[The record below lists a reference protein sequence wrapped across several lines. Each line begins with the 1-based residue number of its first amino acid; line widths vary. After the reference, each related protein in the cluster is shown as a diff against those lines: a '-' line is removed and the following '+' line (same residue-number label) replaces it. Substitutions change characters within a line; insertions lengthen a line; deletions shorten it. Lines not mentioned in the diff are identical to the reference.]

1 MERPLKVVL
10 ICHPSVGGSGIVA
23 SELGRALAERGHE
36 IHIVSHRRP
45 VRAAEAHPGIRFHE
59 VEITRYPLF
68 QYPPY
73 TLALATK
80 LTRLCR
86 ELKPDL
92 LHAHYAIPHAISAY
106 LCRQMLGP
114 EAPKLITTLHGTDI
128 MLLGMDESFY
138 DITRFSLL
146 ESASLTA
153 VSEHL
158 AQVTVDRFELDR
170 KVQAIHNFIDGD
182 KYTPALRDPEIRAQF
197 ASPDEVLVGHLSNF
211 RWVKRAPDV
220 VRIFHR
226 IAQRTPARL
235 IMVGTGPELDP
246 TRVVA
251 DELGVLDR
259 IIFQGVDVDAA
270 RLLAQMDLFLLPSEQ
285 ESFGLAAL
293 EAMACGVPVV
303 ASQVGGVPELID
315 EASGFLHPV
324 GDVASMA
331 DSSIKILTDPELLAS
346 MRQAARR
353 RAAEAFSEDS
363 QIPQYEALYR
373 QTLATS

>member
-45 VRAAEAHPGIRFHE
+45 VRAAEAHPGVRFHE

-80 LTRLCR
+80 LAQICR
-86 ELKPDL
+86 EIQPDL
-92 LHAHYAIPHAISAY
+92 LHAHYAIPHAVSAY
-106 LCRQMLGP
+106 LCRQMLG
-114 EAPKLITTLHGTDI
+114 EGAPKLVTTLHGTDI
-128 MLLGMDESFY
+128 TLLGMDESFY

-146 ESASLTA
+146 ESDALTA

-158 AQVTVDRFELDR
+158 AQVTVDRFELDCEVR
-170 KVQAIHNFIDGD
+170 AIHNFIDGD
-182 KYTPALRDPEIRAQF
+182 KYTPALGDPQIREQF
-197 ASPDEVLVGHLSNF
+197 ASEGEALVGHLSNF

-226 IAQRTPARL
+226 IAQKTPARL
-235 IMVGTGPELDP
+235 LMVGDGPELEP

-251 DELGVLDR
+251 DELGILDR

-293 EAMACGVPVV
+293 EAMSCGVPVV
-303 ASQVGGVPELID
+303 ASRVGGVPELID
-315 EASGFLHPV
+315 EGSGYLFPM
-324 GDVASMA
+324 GDVESMA
-331 DSSIKILTDPELLAS
+331 TAAVDILSDPQKQSA
-346 MRQAARR
+346 MAAAARS
-353 RAAEAFSEDS
+353 RAVDAFSEDS
-363 QIPQYEALYR
+363 QIPRYESLYYEV
-373 QTLATS
+373 LGG